1 MRNLFFY
8 LFCSIPILLIT
19 GPFLPGLAISI
30 IGLYGI
36 YSLKFLDKIK
46 KNKVLKNFLIISLFF
61 YIYLLFISYTSINPK
76 ESFKSSLFYFRFI
89 LFTLGSY
96 FIISNYKEKV
106 FTFLGYIIISS
117 FLLVFISLILEILIY
132 INGFSLNFSGQL
144 TGIFFSEKIA
154 GSYISKLYP
163 LGVGIIYFCNLS
175 LIKLSKKNLIKI
187 FFLVSIISV
196 FLSGERTSI
205 AIFLISNLILV
216 IGLDIY
222 RRSILDKKNIFLILF
237 SILFFSFAVNDV
249 FERVIY
255 KSFSQITENNQINIF
270 SKHHESHIKTAYK
283 MFEDNK
289 IFGVGPRM
297 FRFLC
302 DDSKYEDIWN
312 REIQYNNRGEEL
324 KLSHGKN
331 LVIDYNG
338 CSTHP
343 HNSFIQV
350 LSETGLFGMIFYL
363 SFLFFISFQLCK
375 YILNKKN
382 QNSDKNNIM
391 AFVALVCLFSIFF
404 PLLPSNNFF
413 GSYINIFYYFILTFY
428 FIKINETS

>member
-1 MRNLFFY
+1 MRNIFFY

-19 GPFLPGLAISI
+19 GPFLSGLAISI
-30 IGLYGI
+30 IGVYGI
-36 YSLKFLDKIK
+36 YSLKFLDNIK

-222 RRSILDKKNIFLILF
+222 RQSILDKKNIFLILF

-302 DDSKYEDIWN
+302 DDQKYEDIWN

-382 QNSDKNNIM
+382 QNNDKNNIM